1 MDIANRIHEV
11 RRRILDAAKRAGRDE
26 KEITLVAVSKTQPA
40 EVLVGA
46 YNEGIRIFGENKV
59 QELIEKYPALQNVS
73 WHLVGHLQKN
83 KVKYIVDKVSL
94 IHSLDSVELAE
105 EINKR
110 AKASGKVV
118 NVLIQINIGKEETKS
133 GIYEEDLEDFTEKLS
148 EYDGIRILGIMAIPP
163 ASENPEDSRK
173 YFRRM
178 RELFEKL
185 KNKKHDNFDI
195 KYLSMG
201 MTNDFEIAI
210 EEGANI
216 VRVGT
221 GIFGERNYKGRN

>member
-46 YNEGIRIFGENKV
+46 YNEGIKIFGENKV

-178 RELFEKL
+178 RDLFEKL

>member
-1 MDIANRIHEV
+1 MDISNRIHEV
-11 RRRILDAAKRAGRDE
+11 RRCILDAAKRAGRDE

-46 YNEGIRIFGENKV
+46 YNQGIKIFGENKV
-59 QELIEKYPALQNVS
+59 QELIEKYPALENVS

-110 AKASGKVV
+110 AKAFGKAV

-185 KNKKHDNFDI
+185 KDKKHDNFDI

>member
-185 KNKKHDNFDI
+185 KDKKYDNFDI